1 MDKTFVDVDLY
12 SVFSPQSKEA
22 EFKEDSLYST
32 LPSKSGDDQTTTKI
46 ICSIAKTK
54 ITL

>member
-12 SVFSPQSKEA
+12 SVFAPQSKA
-22 EFKEDSLYST
+22 NLA
-32 LPSKSGDDQTTTKI
+32 DDQTTTKI